1 MAEIDSSEI
10 EECFRIFAGPSNEQ
24 LPTNNIGPAL
34 RSLGIHISE
43 EALAD
48 LTVEIGIEHG
58 LDLHEFTR
66 LYERLKDAD
75 GPGDEK
81 SLREAFRVLDVT
93 GSGKVSVKDIRH
105 IVTTLGEKLSDAD
118 MDTFLESAGIPVDI
132 DTSLDY
138 EQFHR
143 MFECLLLTVPST

>member
-1 MAEIDSSEI
+1 M
-10 EECFRIFAGPSNEQ
+10 
-24 LPTNNIGPAL
+24 
-34 RSLGIHISE
+34 
-43 EALAD
+43 
-48 LTVEIGIEHG
+48 
-58 LDLHEFTR
+58 
-66 LYERLKDAD
+66 
-75 GPGDEK
+75 
-81 SLREAFRVLDVT
+81 T

-105 IVTTLGEKLSDAD
+105 IVTTLGEKLSVRGHFTARSDLSWPQDAD

>member
-1 MAEIDSSEI
+1 M
-10 EECFRIFAGPSNEQ
+10 R
-24 LPTNNIGPAL
+24 PTRASKSTQDRWTL
-34 RSLGIHISE
+34 CCLGIHISE

-81 SLREAFRVLDVT
+81 SLREV
-93 GSGKVSVKDIRH
+93 
-105 IVTTLGEKLSDAD
+105 
-118 MDTFLESAGIPVDI
+118 
-132 DTSLDY
+132 
-138 EQFHR
+138 
-143 MFECLLLTVPST
+143 